1 MSIFHLLQ
9 SIILYP
15 SRQIISK
22 INPKQEFYLKP
33 PSRMPALHHPIP
45 LTKEI
50 CSAIP
55 EEFVSMA
62 KTLKQNL
69 VNAKHALLTT
79 HIGADGDGL
88 AAMLILKNIITQMN
102 PHTEVQMLLSDRVKN
117 DKYTFLPNYK
127 DIEAFDSNIIKDKY
141 DVALSTDVPN
151 LSQIESPAIK
161 NAIKDATLSV
171 QIDEHAR
178 GSSSFYPSKDSHF
191 YINDT
196 SSFSSGE
203 IVLKLCREWESDQP
217 LLRKND
223 LDLAYF
229 SLIHDNQWLL
239 VTPQQSNNL
248 TSSPPLQLRN
258 SLRQVMNGSFQAI
271 ENNLKHIMSS
281 LGHKENMIFQQIVKD
296 LNTHYHIF
304 GNSFNIAIFSISQE
318 DFQTLNQEQ
327 KNKLGEDFNKKQ
339 DQIIWEEATG
349 LMPKL
354 AAYNPNADLLFL
366 IIEKDK
372 KTAEGIEFKVCLRSN
387 DHKALSELDL
397 TKIAQ
402 IIPTS
407 EEYQKKAGGHSR
419 ASGANIIAEDL
430 ETAL

>member
-9 SIILYP
+9 SIIFYP
-15 SRQIISK
+15 SRQIVSK
-22 INPKQEFYLKP
+22 FTPKEKIHLKSF
-33 PSRMPALHHPIP
+33 SRMPALHHPVP
-45 LTKEI
+45 LAKEI

-62 KTLKQNL
+62 GTLKQNL
-69 VNAKHALLTT
+69 CKAKNVLLTT

-88 AAMLILKNIITQMN
+88 AAMLILKDLIMQIN
-102 PHTEVQMLLSDRVKN
+102 PQAEVQMLLSDRVKN
-117 DKYTFLPNYK
+117 DKYSFLPNYN
-127 DIEAFDSNIIKDKY
+127 DIEALDLNIIKDKY
-141 DVALSTDVPN
+141 DVAISTDVPN

-161 NAIKDATLSV
+161 DAIQNATLSV

-178 GSSSFYPSKDSHF
+178 GSSSFYPDKNSHL
-191 YINDT
+191 YINDA
-196 SSFSSGE
+196 SSSSSSE
-203 IVLKLCREWESDQP
+203 IVLKLCGEWESENQP
-217 LLRKND
+217 LIGKND

-258 SLRQVMNGSFQAI
+258 SLRQVMNGSFQAV

-407 EEYQKKAGGHSR
+407 EEYQK
-419 ASGANIIAEDL
+419 
-430 ETAL
+430 